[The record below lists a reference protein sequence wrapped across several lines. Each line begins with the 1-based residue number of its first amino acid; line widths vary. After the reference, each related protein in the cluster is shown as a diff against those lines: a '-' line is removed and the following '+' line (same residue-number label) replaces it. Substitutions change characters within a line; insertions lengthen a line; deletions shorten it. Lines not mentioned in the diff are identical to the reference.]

1 MGSSAAARRKEERE
15 RILRDEA
22 ADLAKRELD
31 AERLSKTVERARSG
45 SNGRSL
51 PNSIET
57 QNQAVPI
64 AVEDPVTDNEGFDE
78 TI

>member
-22 ADLAKRELD
+22 AELAKRELD

-51 PNSIET
+51 PNSIEP
-57 QNQAVPI
+57 QN
-64 AVEDPVTDNEGFDE
+64 
-78 TI
+78 